1 MDTNALRVDMRVRL
15 LGVVLSAA
23 ALSGCTLKDQE
34 APDLAGPSGLS
45 LSLSVAASPD
55 RLVQDGVSQTVIT
68 ATVRNAQG
76 EPVSGKGITWFVT
89 ASDGSQ
95 VEPVTQASVTNAQ
108 GQASTRVTSPD
119 PPREVPSTPL
129 KLRIAAQ
136 AQGTD
141 TSTSGPGWE
150 RDRMT
155 VEVELVPPAGT
166 PTANH
171 NPVASF
177 TVSPAV
183 GNINQEI
190 TFDASATTDEGT
202 ICDNRCN
209 YLWDFGDFTT
219 DTGKHVTHKY
229 TLPDSYTV
237 TLTVTD
243 GRSGVGSTSRTVT
256 VNGPAAPIA
265 SFAITPISSV
275 AMTSATVSLDGTSST
290 VGVPATIVQYAWTVD
305 SDAAVIRT
313 TPIYSPVTL
322 SGQGVHSII
331 LTVTDSLGRTAT
343 RSSTFTVN

>member
-55 RLVQDGVSQTVIT
+55 RLIQDGASQTVVT

-76 EPVSGKGITWFVT
+76 EPVSGRGITWFVT
-89 ASDGSQ
+89 TSDGTQ
-95 VEPVTQASVTNAQ
+95 VEPVTQQSVTNAQ
-108 GQASTRVTSPD
+108 GQATTRVTAPA
-119 PPREVPSTPL
+119 PPAEVPATPV
-129 KLRIAAQ
+129 KLRVAAQ
-136 AQGTD
+136 AQGSD

-166 PTANH
+166 PTANRA
-171 NPVASF
+171 PVAAF
-177 TVSPAV
+177 TIAPAV

-190 TFDASATTDEGT
+190 TFDASATMDEGVA
-202 ICDNRCN
+202 CDSRCN

-219 DTGKHVTHKY
+219 GNGKRVTHAF
-229 TLPDSYTV
+229 TLPDSYTI

-243 GRSGVGSTSRTVT
+243 GRGGVNSTTRTLT
-256 VNGPAAPIA
+256 VNGPAAPRA
-265 SFAITPISSV
+265 SFMVLPSSPTAGV
-275 AMTSATVSLDGTSST
+275 SAVLDGSSST
-290 VGVPATIVQYAWTVD
+290 VGAGATISSYQWNFGDGSTATTTSPATTHTWG
-305 SDAAVIRT
+305 AAST
-313 TPIYSPVTL
+313 YPV
-322 SGQGVHSII
+322 V
-331 LTVTDSLGRTAT
+331 LTVTDDLGRTAT
-343 RSSTFTVN
+343 QTLVITVQ

>member
-1 MDTNALRVDMRVRL
+1 MDTNVLRVNMRVRL

-34 APDLAGPSGLS
+34 APELAGPSGLS
-45 LSLSVAASPD
+45 LSLSVVASPD
-55 RLVQDGVSQTVIT
+55 RLIQDGASQTVVT

-95 VEPVTQASVTNAQ
+95 VEPVTQQSVTNAQ
-108 GQASTRVTSPD
+108 GQASTRVTAPAA
-119 PPREVPSTPL
+119 PAEVPSSPV

-141 TSTSGPGWE
+141 TSTTGPGWE

-155 VEVELVPPAGT
+155 VEVELVPPSGT
-166 PTANH
+166 PTANR
-171 NPVASF
+171 NPVAAF
-177 TVSPAV
+177 TIAPAV
-183 GNINQEI
+183 GNINQDI
-190 TFDASATTDEGT
+190 TFDASATMDEGS
-202 ICDNRCN
+202 ICDSRCN
-209 YLWDFGDFTT
+209 YMWDFGDFTT
-219 DTGKHVTHKY
+219 DTGKRVTHRY
-229 TLPDSYTV
+229 TLPDTYTV

-243 GRSGVGSTSRTVT
+243 GRGGVHSTTHQLT
-256 VNGPAAPIA
+256 VNGPAAPTA
-265 SFAITPISSV
+265 AFTVALISSV
-275 AMTSATVSLDGTSST
+275 AMTSATISLDGTAST

-305 SDAAVIRT
+305 SDPVVVRT

-322 SGQGVHSII
+322 TGQGVHSIS

-343 RSSTFTVN
+343 RSSTYTVQ